1 VRQVQKSAR
10 VEVVV
15 DAPLPDVWRVVSDVT
30 RVGEWSHECRSAAW
44 TAGPGIAVPGA
55 RFRGRNRAGPWRWGR
70 TCEVLGVDEPR
81 EVAWRT
87 LSTPVFPDST
97 EWRIRLEPAGVGTRI
112 VQTFR
117 VLRAPWLLDRLYARL
132 LPNHRD
138 RDRALAGDLA
148 RIGVVAGRGVR
159 P

>member
-1 VRQVQKSAR
+1 
-10 VEVVV
+10 
-15 DAPLPDVWRVVSDVT
+15 
-30 RVGEWSHECRSAAW
+30 
-44 TAGPGIAVPGA
+44 
-55 RFRGRNRAGPWRWGR
+55 
-70 TCEVLGVDEPR
+70 VLAVDEPR

-87 LSTPVFPDST
+87 LSTPLFPDST
-97 EWRIRLEPAGVGTRI
+97 EWRIRLEPAAAGTRI

-159 P
+159 R